1 LHQDRPDFQISF
13 NNKNIGIEHTQA
25 IPEQLAKALAILDK
39 CFPDTAIIEP
49 EFFNW
54 DSPRRSKKEIKKII
68 TESQIALHGNG
79 YYGKSAEV
87 SWIKRIKN
95 CIEHKTKKLNNPK
108 FKKYKE
114 NWLLIYD
121 NQSSP
126 SLDEKYV
133 SEKLGIFL
141 SRYCKNNGKIMFDKI
156 FIEYGVDIFV
166 IDYKALPRIK

>member
-1 LHQDRPDFQISF
+1 M
-13 NNKNIGIEHTQA
+13 
-25 IPEQLAKALAILDK
+25 
-39 CFPDTAIIEP
+39 
-49 EFFNW
+49 
-54 DSPRRSKKEIKKII
+54 KE
-68 TESQIALHGNG
+68 
-79 YYGKSAEV
+79 
-87 SWIKRIKN
+87 RIKD
-95 CIEHKTKKLNNPK
+95 KTAKLNKKP